1 MVDMTSNETSL
12 HEELKLSQM
21 KISEQGVTNIKE
33 AFMGFN
39 NPLTIK
45 NKDELFCL
53 SSGLPTSS
61 EVLSSLLLVKEF
73 GKTAMNAFINEI
85 LKEKNIKFHQP
96 NMRIKSKTFASMRK
110 CKKLK
115 SSQNK
120 LFKIRAKR
128 NVFV

>member
-39 NPLTIK
+39 NPFTIK

-61 EVLSSLLLVKEF
+61 EV
-73 GKTAMNAFINEI
+73 
-85 LKEKNIKFHQP
+85 
-96 NMRIKSKTFASMRK
+96 
-110 CKKLK
+110 
-115 SSQNK
+115 
-120 LFKIRAKR
+120 
-128 NVFV
+128 